1 MGHPTLNL
9 VYPSDIQVNGLN
21 FGDLAARI
29 QQDLQQVGITV
40 KLQGQSIQV
49 ALNSYRGGQEQIGPL
64 VLGPGLPRPE
74 RLPELPARAP
84 WSGCGRAGPRARTRR
99 WRRWG
104 RTAAGTTDK
113 ATRQSLYQQ
122 IQRSMNSASPFMP
135 LIQPAQILVGANS
148 VKNLQS
154 NALWLVD
161 LSELG

>member
-1 MGHPTLNL
+1 M
-9 VYPSDIQVNGLN
+9 NGLN

-49 ALNSYRGGQEQIGPL
+49 ALNSYRGGQEQIGLWYWGPDFPDPSDYLNFLPGAL
-64 VLGPGLPRPE
+64 VGL
-74 RLPELPARAP
+74 
-84 WSGCGRAGPRARTRR
+84 RAGWAKGADPALESMGT
-99 WRRWG
+99 
-104 RTAAGTTDK
+104 TAAGTTAK

-122 IQRSMNSASPFMP
+122 IQRSMNTTSPFMP